1 MAKAVG
7 PVALVLGVLHVA
19 CGNRRE
25 AVCRARCV
33 RSSSSSRRLTDT
45 HGLLLMSLDQ
55 QTTGHEDHDYP
66 VPKLAARD
74 CSGSSKRQQ
83 PHRPQV
89 PTITQH

>member
-33 RSSSSSRRLTDT
+33 PDRA
-45 HGLLLMSLDQ
+45 
-55 QTTGHEDHDYP
+55 
-66 VPKLAARD
+66 VAA
-74 CSGSSKRQQ
+74 GA
-83 PHRPQV
+83 
-89 PTITQH
+89 